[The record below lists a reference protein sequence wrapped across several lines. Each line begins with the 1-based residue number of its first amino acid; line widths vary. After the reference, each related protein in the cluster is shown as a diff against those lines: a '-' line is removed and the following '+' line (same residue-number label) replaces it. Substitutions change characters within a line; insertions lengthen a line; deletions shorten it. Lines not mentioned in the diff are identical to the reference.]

1 MPPTWEITQIA
12 GYANYFA
19 TVAATKAAGW
29 LFLFAAAVV

>member
-19 TVAATKAAGW
+19 TVAATKAAVS
-29 LFLFAAAVV
+29 LACCSCV